1 MATPAKARAA
11 TQSVDAVVVGAG
23 ISGLYMLYR
32 LREQGLKVK
41 VLEAGTSV
49 GGTWYWNRY
58 PGARVDSQSH
68 IYQYWFSDELLDEW
82 TWPER
87 FPDQREVER
96 YLNHVAN
103 RFDLR
108 DNIQFNTRVK
118 SARYDEASGR
128 WNVATVNGDVIDAQY
143 VAMCTGGIST
153 PLVPPFPGHEKFR
166 GQIFHTARWPKD
178 EVDFSDKRVGIIG
191 TGATG
196 IQVIQTVGLQAQH
209 LTVFQRTPNY
219 AVPMRNPRYGADDH
233 ARFRASYAEL
243 KKRVHGTF
251 AGFDYD
257 FEPKTFRETEPEE
270 REQILER
277 LWADGSLA
285 MWIGGFRDL
294 FSDAEVN
301 EEISKFVRAKIRAR
315 LNDPQVADKLV
326 PEGYGFGTR
335 RVPLETNYY
344 ETFNRPNVDLVDLN
358 AEKIE
363 AITEHGVRTSQ
374 RDIALDVLI
383 LATGFDTGTGALSA
397 IDIRGRDDVSLRD
410 SWKKGIRTTMGLSVH
425 GYPNLFTT
433 MAPFAPAAAFCNVPT
448 CLQQQVDWISD
459 CIRYSRTRGATRV
472 EPTREMEDR
481 WIAHHDEVANMTL
494 IPKTRSWYMGTNVE
508 GKQPRL
514 LSYIGGVG
522 AYRQQCEDVKA
533 SGYEGFAMT

>member
-1 MATPAKARAA
+1 MSFASGVKPAI
-11 TQSVDAVVVGAG
+11 QSCDAVVVGAG
-23 ISGLYMLYR
+23 ISGLYQLYR

-58 PGARVDSQSH
+58 PGARVDSQSYV
-68 IYQYWFSDELLDEW
+68 YQYWFSDDLLNEW

-87 FPDQREVER
+87 FPEQAEVER

-103 RFDLR
+103 KFKLR
-108 DNIQFNTRVK
+108 DHIQFNTRVRSSK
-118 SARYDEASGR
+118 YDEATGR
-128 WNVATVNGDVIDAQY
+128 WNVTTVNGEIFNCQY
-143 VAMCTGGIST
+143 VVMCTGGISA
-153 PLVPPFPGHEKFR
+153 PLVPPFQGHEKFR

-178 EVDFSDKRVGIIG
+178 DVDFSGKRVGVIG

-196 IQVIQTVGLQAQH
+196 IQVIQTVGKTAGQ

-219 AVPMRNPRYGADDH
+219 AVPMQNPKYDAEDH
-233 ARFRASYAEL
+233 ARFRAAYPEL
-243 KKRVHGTF
+243 RKRVHGTF

-257 FEPKTFRETEPEE
+257 FEEKTYRETAPKAREE
-270 REQILER
+270 ILER
-277 LWADGSLA
+277 LWADGSLS

-294 FSDAEVN
+294 FTDAEVN
-301 EEISKFVRAKIRAR
+301 EEISRFVRAKIRAR
-315 LNDPQVADKLV
+315 IKDPKVADKLV
-326 PEGYGFGTR
+326 PTEYGFGTR
-335 RVPLETNYY
+335 RVPLETRYY
-344 ETFNRPNVDLVDLN
+344 ETFNQDNVYLVDVN

-363 AITEHGVRTSQ
+363 AITASGIRTSE
-374 RDIALDVLI
+374 REYPLDILI
-383 LATGFDTGTGALSA
+383 FATGFDTGTGALSA
-397 IDIRGRDDVSLRD
+397 IDIRGRDNVSLKD
-410 SWKKGIRTTMGLSVH
+410 SWKKGIRTTMGLAVH

-459 CIRYSRTRGATRV
+459 CIKYSRAQGATQV
-472 EPTREMEDR
+472 EPTMEMEER

-494 IPKTRSWYMGTNVE
+494 IPKTKSWYMGSNVE
-508 GKQPRL
+508 GKLPRL

-522 AYRQQCEDVKA
+522 AYRQQCEDVRA
-533 SGYEGFAMT
+533 SGYQGFAMT

>member
-1 MATPAKARAA
+1 MAVRPHSAR
-11 TQSVDAVVVGAG
+11 TYDAVVVGAG

-32 LREQGLKVK
+32 LREQGLN
-41 VLEAGTSV
+41 VLAIEAATSV

-68 IYQYWFSDELLDEW
+68 VYQYWFSDDLLNEW
-82 TWPER
+82 SWPER
-87 FPDQREVER
+87 FPDQAVMEQ
-96 YLNHVAN
+96 YLNHVAD

-108 DNIQFNTRVK
+108 SAIQFDTRVR
-118 SARYDEASGR
+118 SARYDETRGR
-128 WNVATVNGDVIDAQY
+128 WTIATAVGEVFDAQY
-143 VAMCTGGIST
+143 AVFCTGGISA
-153 PLVPPFPGHEKFR
+153 PLIPPIPGQDKFR
-166 GQIFHTARWPKD
+166 GPIFHTARWPKS

-196 IQVIQTVGLQAQH
+196 IQVIQSVAPQCAH

-219 AVPMRNPRYGADDH
+219 AVPMRNTRYGAEDM
-233 ARFRASYAEL
+233 AQFRARYPEL

-257 FEPKTFRETEPEE
+257 FVEKTFAETDPAE

-277 LWADGSLA
+277 LWNDGSLA

-294 FSDAEVN
+294 FTDAAAN

-315 LNDPQVADKLV
+315 IHDPEVADKLV
-326 PEGYGFGTR
+326 PSRYGFGTR
-335 RVPLETNYY
+335 RVPLENGYY
-344 ETFNRPNVDLVDLN
+344 ETFNRANVALVDLG
-358 AEKIE
+358 AEPIKT
-363 AITEHGVRTSQ
+363 ITADGIRTSLQ
-374 RDIALDVLI
+374 EISLDMLI

-397 IDIRGRDDVSLRD
+397 IDVRGRGDVSMRE
-410 SWKKGIRTTMGLSVH
+410 SWKNGIRTTMGLTVH

-459 CIRYSRTRGATRV
+459 LIRYARSRGVATI
-472 EPTREMEDR
+472 EPTRELEDR
-481 WIAHHDEVANMTL
+481 WIAHHDEVASMTL
-494 IPKTRSWYMGTNVE
+494 IPRTRSWYMGSNVE
-508 GKQPRL
+508 GKRPQL

-522 AYRQQCEDVKA
+522 AYRKQCEELKA
-533 SGYEGFAMT
+533 SGYPGFAMA

>member
-1 MATPAKARAA
+1 MITATPRSAKPC
-11 TQSVDAVVVGAG
+11 DAIVVGAG
-23 ISGLYMLYR
+23 ISGMYQLYR

-58 PGARVDSQSH
+58 PGARVDSQSY
-68 IYQYWFSDELLDEW
+68 IYQYWFSDELLNEW

-87 FPDQREVER
+87 FPDQSVVEK
-96 YLNHVAN
+96 YLNHVAD
-103 RFDLR
+103 RFELR
-108 DNIQFNTRVK
+108 ENIQFNTRVR
-118 SARYDEASGR
+118 SAHYNESTRR
-128 WNVATVNGDVIDAQY
+128 WAVTTVLGEVFDAQY
-143 VAMCTGGIST
+143 VVMCTGGLSA
-153 PLVPPFPGHEKFR
+153 PLLPPFPGHEKFK
-166 GQIFHTARWPKD
+166 GQIFHTARWPKAP
-178 EVDFSDKRVGIIG
+178 VDFSGKRVGIIG

-196 IQVIQTVGLQAQH
+196 IQVIQTIAPQVDH

-219 AVPMRNPRYGADDH
+219 AVPMRNPKYTPADH
-233 ARFRASYAEL
+233 AEFRAKYAEL
-243 KKRVHGTF
+243 RNRVHGTF

-257 FEPKTFRETEPEE
+257 FEEKSFRETDAEE
-270 REQILER
+270 RDAILEK
-277 LWADGSLA
+277 LWADGSLS

-294 FSDAEVN
+294 FTDAEVN

-315 LNDPQVADKLV
+315 IKDPVVADKLI
-326 PEGYGFGTR
+326 PTDYGFGTR
-335 RVPLETNYY
+335 RVPLETGYF
-344 ETFNRPNVDLVDLN
+344 ETFNRANVSLVDVN
-358 AEKIE
+358 EQRIE
-363 AITEHGVRTSQ
+363 AITEQGIKTSAGEIPL
-374 RDIALDVLI
+374 DILI
-383 LATGFDTGTGALSA
+383 FATGFDSGTGALST
-397 IDIRGRDDVSLRD
+397 IDIRGREKVSLKE
-410 SWKKGIRTTMGLSVH
+410 SWAKGIRTTMGLSVH

-459 CIRYSRTRGATRV
+459 CIRYSREKGADTI

-494 IPKTRSWYMGTNVE
+494 IPKTKSWYMGSNVE
-508 GKQPRL
+508 GKLPRL

-533 SGYEGFAMT
+533 SGYQGFAMS